1 MMTLWMHATDS
12 LPQMFLARMIVL
24 AAAIG
29 MAILVFGLGAAVVR
43 GVEAV
48 KLRFGR
54 RAYSGA
60 VVRRYQ
66 RAVN

>member
-1 MMTLWMHATDS
+1 MMTLWMHANDTFQ
-12 LPQMFLARMIVL
+12 QMFLARMIVL

-29 MAILVFGLGAAVVR
+29 MGIAVFGLGAAVVR

-48 KLRFGR
+48 RLRLGQ
-54 RAYSGA
+54 RAYSGVA
-60 VVRRYQ
+60 VRRYQ